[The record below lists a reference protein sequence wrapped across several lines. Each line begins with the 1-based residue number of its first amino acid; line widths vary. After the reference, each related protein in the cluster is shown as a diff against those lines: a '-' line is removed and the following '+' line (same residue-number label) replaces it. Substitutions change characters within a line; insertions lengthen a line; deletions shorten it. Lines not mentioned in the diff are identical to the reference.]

1 MNQPGD
7 FTQILPLE
15 VTTTIFLYIT
25 TFEDFLS
32 CYWVSPAWRRLII
45 NYFFPR
51 LSSILADNPPFST
64 FPRLKFKI
72 IMFAEK
78 VNRSRNVRPTFIYA
92 PYSFPF
98 LYMMYYMN
106 NIDLT
111 LRIRRTIYTLH
122 LQFSGFVQYRTHLRQ
137 QLLKTMRILTI
148 IKRFFPSIMH
158 NLHLSKKYKK

>member
-1 MNQPGD
+1 MNHPRD
-7 FTQILPLE
+7 FTQVLPFE

-78 VNRSRNVRPTFIYA
+78 VNRSRNVRPTLIYA

-111 LRIRRTIYTLH
+111 LRIRRTIYTYNADFTCNSRDLCNIV
-122 LQFSGFVQYRTHLRQ
+122 LICGSNCLRA
-137 QLLKTMRILTI
+137 MRIYSRLSEA
-148 IKRFFPSIMH
+148 FFPTS
-158 NLHLSKKYKK
+158 